1 MLIPL
6 RTITI
11 NRSWR
16 QSSQYVIRISQIERF
31 SFVLHTNSNA
41 ILHFISDLVITIVD
55 TDPDEWIENQF
66 LYNAPV
72 SFSDQEKCCL
82 FLIEHGAN
90 VNLHNEV
97 VDRMSLLNTAVYYDL
112 DRIADA
118 LIKAGADLNSVNGQ
132 VFTIY
137 A

>member
-1 MLIPL
+1 M
-6 RTITI
+6 
-11 NRSWR
+11 
-16 QSSQYVIRISQIERF
+16 
-31 SFVLHTNSNA
+31 
-41 ILHFISDLVITIVD
+41 D

-66 LYNAPV
+66 LDNAPV

-137 A
+137 AWATEHCSFMFLMTMDFMQARIHKGIDPIAFGF

>member
-31 SFVLHTNSNA
+31 PNA

-66 LYNAPV
+66 SDNAPV

>member
-31 SFVLHTNSNA
+31 PNA

-66 LYNAPV
+66 SDNAPV

-82 FLIEHGAN
+82 FLIEHGVN

-97 VDRMSLLNTAVYYDL
+97 VDRISLLNTAVYYDL